1 MTSSE
6 PRRRWSLRAKLT
18 ALVMVT
24 AAIALAAVDI
34 LLPLNLRSSLL
45 STRDATLTAVVSSVP
60 TGHKFDLQTLFELT
74 FTVHELSFR
83 VRGRVTQV
91 RGPRCIGVEFVDL
104 RPRLKR
110 YLEDLIEELAAG
122 GWTPMWMDDEVEG
135 RVTGRAQLF
144 VIRDSSL

>member
-1 MTSSE
+1 MKE
-6 PRRRWSLRAKLT
+6 QRKHERFDCEGMAEIHLYGIGQLCRARIENLSLRGCKL
-18 ALVMVT
+18 V
-24 AAIALAAVDI
+24 
-34 LLPLNLRSSLL
+34 LRQ
-45 STRDATLTAVVSSVP
+45 RP
-60 TGHKFDLQTLFELT
+60 KFDLQTLFELT

-135 RVTGRAQLF
+135 RDTGRAQLF